1 MTAESDLVD
10 HENLRAFLSDHLGP
24 AETFDVQRHDQGFSN
39 ETLFVTWGETDL
51 VIRRPPVG
59 ETADTAHDVL
69 REYEVADA
77 LQDTDVPVPKT
88 VAATEDSEIIGV
100 PFYVMER
107 LDGDVLRYSEPDR
120 FKNSEARAG
129 IGREMVDTLAAIHS
143 VDYDAVGLGD
153 FGTPEGFTERQVDRW
168 RGQFEWAF
176 EETTESREVP
186 EIADIG
192 EWLASNVPDEPAH
205 TLVHGDY
212 KLDNVIFG
220 PDDDPELA
228 GVLDWEMSTLG
239 DPLTDL
245 GWFLFFWLD
254 PVEGEMAPLLQTM
267 APTFLTGEDYHTR
280 GELVERYEAQ
290 TGVEVQNLKFYRVL
304 AVYKM
309 AALGEMF
316 YARYLMGNSDSTFYA
331 MMEDGVPQ
339 LAEHALE
346 IIDGER
352 PL

>member
-1 MTAESDLVD
+1 MPIESDLVD
-10 HENLRAFLSDHLGP
+10 RDQLRSFLREHLGP

-39 ETLFVTWGETDL
+39 ETLFVSWDETDL
-51 VIRRPPVG
+51 VVRRPPVG

-69 REYEVADA
+69 REYEVVDA
-77 LQDTDVPVPKT
+77 LQETDVPVPET
-88 VAATEDSEIIGV
+88 VAATEDSEIIGA
-100 PFYVMER
+100 PFYVMKR

-120 FKNSEARAG
+120 FQNSEARAG
-129 IGREMVDTLAAIHS
+129 IGREMIDTLAAIHS
-143 VDYDAVGLGD
+143 VDYGAVGLGE
-153 FGTPEGFTERQVDRW
+153 FGTPEGFTERQVERW
-168 RGQFEWAF
+168 GEQFEWAF
-176 EETTESREVP
+176 QETTESREVP
-186 EIADIG
+186 EIAEIG
-192 EWLASNVPDEPAH
+192 EWLGANVPEEPAH

-220 PDDDPELA
+220 PDPDPELA

-245 GWFLFFWLD
+245 GWVLFFWLD
-254 PVEGEMAPLLQTM
+254 PVEGELSPLMQTM
-267 APTFLTGEDYHTR
+267 APTFLTEEAYHTR
-280 GELVERYEAQ
+280 GELLDRYERQ
-290 TGVEVQNLKFYRVL
+290 TGVEVRNLKFYRVL

-346 IIDGER
+346 IIDDER
-352 PL
+352 PI